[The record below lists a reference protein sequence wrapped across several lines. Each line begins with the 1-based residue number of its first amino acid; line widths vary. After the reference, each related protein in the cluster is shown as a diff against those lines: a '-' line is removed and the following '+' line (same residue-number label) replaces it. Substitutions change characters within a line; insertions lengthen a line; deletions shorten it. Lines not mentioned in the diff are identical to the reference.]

1 MEGNQMKMRE
11 ACKAALSELYK
22 FGQVHDGRIHLSD
35 IVHVAN
41 ARGELQEALSEPP
54 RQCDIGTAEEQD
66 DRWESFCASHHSPW
80 KITGGTGTMI
90 CDCPCYKGNN
100 KCNRFAWAQ
109 TPYAEEGGAK

>member
-1 MEGNQMKMRE
+1 MEANNMAAMRE
-11 ACKAALSELYK
+11 ACQKMLDLLMLRGDGKAQCVLTWDEFNDSQKMLRAALS
-22 FGQVHDGRIHLSD
+22 
-35 IVHVAN
+35 A
-41 ARGELQEALSEPP
+41 PP

-100 KCNRFAWAQ
+100 KCNRFVWAQ
-109 TPYAEEGGAK
+109 MPYAEEGGQS